1 MVSVSVIE
9 FICFISVSVILS
21 WFSVEYFVL
30 RLSSSSLAAVN
41 IELGPV
47 STLTSSLSTH
57 RKQDSELRP

>member
-30 RLSSSSLAAVN
+30 RLSSSSLTAVN
-41 IELGPV
+41 IELSGP
-47 STLTSSLSTH
+47 TLTSSLHIENQTAS
-57 RKQDSELRP
+57 L